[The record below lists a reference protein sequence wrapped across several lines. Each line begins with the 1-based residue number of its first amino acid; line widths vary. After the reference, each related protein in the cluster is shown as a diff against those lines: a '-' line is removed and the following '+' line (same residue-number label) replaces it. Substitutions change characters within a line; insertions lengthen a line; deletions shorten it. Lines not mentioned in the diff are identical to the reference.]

1 MKKQFL
7 LLLACLLSAAT
18 LRAAAFSS
26 ITENYRYA
34 PTGGAKTTRTSFNG
48 CFANWYYN
56 NARSK
61 PDDYVSD
68 GIRSFWMNHAVND
81 ASDKSCYLECT
92 SVEGGIKAVSFNWK
106 QGAAAD
112 ATDALYLS
120 LQINDEEV
128 DKINAEATSPA
139 ITATSYSKNL
149 NIKSNA
155 KFTLY
160 NLSTSPREGSLTNIG
175 RFIVGPI
182 TFTPYI
188 YYYNKDVTIGTRQ
201 YGYRNQE
208 MLNNTEGEGS
218 LSYSSSDNSI
228 ATINNQ
234 TGIITPIAIGSV
246 TITCTWSEGA
256 STSYTLHIEDGILA
270 ENFSK
275 VKQDK
280 AAENANWQ
288 GDLFDWTAIKCRRG
302 DGDTIKLTP
311 RQQAT
316 WLANSSGSSSLASAS
331 AIEGGIKHLKFKWRL
346 WSGSKNTTTK
356 IAVSYGGNEKTA
368 ATQVHESTVT
378 IVENTY
384 DEDFSGTSNAVLKL
398 ENVSFTTSTSAAVN
412 NRVVIKDIQITP
424 YLLYTTKQVKL
435 DNRYSG
441 TFTNTDLINNT
452 EGEVNYISSN
462 TAVATIN
469 ETTGE
474 VTLVAPGITIIT
486 ASWEGVTTTY
496 TLYYEDVITEDFSNA
511 PTSGVSTSR
520 TSFDGNNFTWHY
532 RNARSKTTDTL
543 KSGVRGFWLSPEASG
558 YETYLETTTEGG
570 IKRVSFDWR
579 QYDPAQNGYQFAM
592 QIRKNSGTQLDE
604 LTFVGA
610 DSYVN
615 TDQSYSKELA
625 IKRTDS
631 KLTIRNGS
639 TSNGSTAGG
648 KLIIGPITIT
658 PYLLYT
664 DKSRHTMR
672 IYDTYTREIINNTA
686 GESGTLSFISSNE
699 AVATVNGSGQV
710 TAVASG
716 TTTITAKFA
725 WSESQYVT
733 TTYEVKVVPANCETF
748 SNEATT
754 STYAANEESAAGD
767 KATWTARLG
776 GINTGD
782 FTPYV
787 AFIRAPRQGENKE
800 AYLYSSPIEGGIG
813 TMTFDWNLVSGEST
827 TNWDIRIFINGRE
840 VKRLGD
846 ADLTNA
852 KMAEFASITINGIN
866 EPDNFTIRFENH
878 STISGEYT
886 SGNKAR
892 FVIDNISWTSY
903 AGTKTLAENTDNSGW
918 IRSNGGQTRTVAISR
933 SALVGGVWNTLCL
946 PFAISKADDLDDADV
961 QEMTSTSIDGDVLTI
976 GFSALDGDEL
986 QAGKPYLV
994 KPTSNKDIS
1003 GTYSSKQI
1011 SSIAS
1016 SVTFGSVTL
1025 QGIYSPTLLKAN
1037 DYSTLFV
1044 GTPDGEGNNL
1054 FYPSEDASLKGFR
1067 AYFKINEAMG
1077 APVRHARFVTNQ
1089 TDAATGVVSNQQSAV
1104 SSKRIENGQLIII
1117 RDGQRYDVLGR
1128 KK

>member
-7 LLLACLLSAAT
+7 LILACLLSASLWAT
-18 LRAAAFSS
+18 DVSLTESFST
-26 ITENYRYA
+26 IGNVATGNYTW
-34 PTGGAKTTRTSFNG
+34 TGDLCTWNAILTARRKQDTIHTAEQKQAIWMPINNTGSGKVSTV
-48 CFANWYYN
+48 NW
-56 NARSK
+56 
-61 PDDYVSD
+61 
-68 GIRSFWMNHAVND
+68 
-81 ASDKSCYLECT
+81 
-92 SVEGGIKAVSFNWK
+92 EGGIKAVSFKYARYGSENTSGRVLQLK
-106 QGAAAD
+106 VTAGDIENSTPTFAKD
-112 ATDALYLS
+112 AM
-120 LQINDEEV
+120 
-128 DKINAEATSPA
+128 KIGN
-139 ITATSYSKNL
+139 
-149 NIKSNA
+149 
-155 KFTLY
+155 
-160 NLSTSPREGSLTNIG
+160 G
-175 RFIVGPI
+175 V
-182 TFTPYI
+182 
-188 YYYNKDVTIGTRQ
+188 
-201 YGYRNQE
+201 
-208 MLNNTEGEGS
+208 
-218 LSYSSSDNSI
+218 
-228 ATINNQ
+228 
-234 TGIITPIAIGSV
+234 
-246 TITCTWSEGA
+246 
-256 STSYTLHIEDGILA
+256 
-270 ENFSK
+270 
-275 VKQDK
+275 
-280 AAENANWQ
+280 
-288 GDLFDWTAIKCRRG
+288 
-302 DGDTIKLTP
+302 
-311 RQQAT
+311 
-316 WLANSSGSSSLASAS
+316 SAS
-331 AIEGGIKHLKFKWRL
+331 HE
-346 WSGSKNTTTK
+346 TY
-356 IAVSYGGNEKTA
+356 SYAFNNKTNA
-368 ATQVHESTVT
+368 QLSVENISTVT
-378 IVENTY
+378 
-384 DEDFSGTSNAVLKL
+384 EDLTSKGICRIMVG
-398 ENVSFTTSTSAAVN
+398 
-412 NRVVIKDIQITP
+412 DIQITP
-424 YLLYTTKQVKL
+424 YLLYTTKEVRL
-435 DNRYSG
+435 DSRYSG

-558 YETYLETTTEGG
+558 NETYLETTTEGG

-579 QYDPAQNGYQFAM
+579 QYDPAQKGYQFAM

-639 TSNGSTAGG
+639 TSDGSRAGG

-672 IYDTYTREIINNTA
+672 IGNTYTREIINNTA
-686 GESGTLSFISSNE
+686 GEIGTLSYTSSNE
-699 AVATVNGSGQV
+699 AVATVNSSGQV
-710 TAVASG
+710 KAEASG

-725 WSESQYVT
+725 WSVSEYVT
-733 TTYEVKVVPANCETF
+733 TTYEVEVVPAKCETF
-748 SNEATT
+748 SLNET
-754 STYAANEESAAGD
+754 SHTYAVSAEESAEED
-767 KATWTARLG
+767 MCSWFTWLG
-776 GINTGD
+776 GIKQSNFD
-782 FTPYV
+782 PYV
-787 AFIRAPRQGENKE
+787 AIIRAPRTNEEGP
-800 AYLYSSPIEGGIG
+800 AYLQSGTLSGGVAS
-813 TMTFDWNLVSGEST
+813 MTFNWNIVDNEPDIS
-827 TNWDIRIFINGRE
+827 NWDIRIFINGRE

-846 ADLTNA
+846 ADLTKT
-852 KMAEFASITINGIN
+852 KMAEFASITINDIN

-918 IRSNGGQTRTVAISR
+918 IRSNGGETCNVTITR
-933 SALVGGVWNTLCL
+933 SAMFANVYNTICL

-961 QEMTSTSIDGDVLTI
+961 QEMTSASIDGDVLTI

-1011 SSIAS
+1011 SSIALP
-1016 SVTFGSVTL
+1016 VTFGSVTL
-1025 QGIYSPTLLKAN
+1025 QGIYSPTPLKAN

-1054 FYPSEDASLKGFR
+1054 FYPSENGSLNGFR
-1067 AYFKINEAMG
+1067 AYFKISEAAAG
-1077 APVRHARFVTNQ
+1077 APIRHTRFVTNQ

-1104 SSKRIENGQLIII
+1104 SSKLIENGQLIII
-1117 RDGQRYDVLGR
+1117 REGQRYDVLGR

>member
-1 MKKQFL
+1 MKRLFTLFFVVSVLSATMWAADATIVENYSTVANAGIGNRNVQGELGLWQFTQVRWKADSITKGTKKYK
-7 LLLACLLSAAT
+7 ACLLA
-18 LRAAAFSS
+18 
-26 ITENYRYA
+26 ITSNG
-34 PTGGAKTTRTSFNG
+34 TGQLQTTN
-48 CFANWYYN
+48 
-56 NARSK
+56 
-61 PDDYVSD
+61 
-68 GIRSFWMNHAVND
+68 
-81 ASDKSCYLECT
+81 L
-92 SVEGGIKAVSFNWK
+92 EGGIKSVKFDYARTGTNNINGNSMQLQVSAGDISHPSASWAKN
-106 QGAAAD
+106 
-112 ATDALYLS
+112 S
-120 LQINDEEV
+120 L
-128 DKINAEATSPA
+128 TS
-139 ITATSYSKNL
+139 TGYETYNETFEC
-149 NIKSNA
+149 KSNA
-155 KFTLY
+155 QLTIFNNSTETTTPLVSGTLY
-160 NLSTSPREGSLTNIG
+160 SKILVQNITITPYLLYRQKDITIGLNQQRYYNGELINNTGSEGSISYTSSATGVATVDENG
-175 RFIVGPI
+175 VVTPVSAGDAVI
-182 TFTPYI
+182 T
-188 YYYNKDVTIGTRQ
+188 
-201 YGYRNQE
+201 
-208 MLNNTEGEGS
+208 
-218 LSYSSSDNSI
+218 
-228 ATINNQ
+228 A
-234 TGIITPIAIGSV
+234 
-246 TITCTWSEGA
+246 TWSEGA
-256 STSYTLHIEDGILA
+256 STNYKLHVVSGIIA

-275 VKQDK
+275 VSQTSQT
-280 AAENANWQ
+280 ASATWH
-288 GDLFDWTAIKCRRG
+288 GDLFDWSVANVRRG
-302 DGDTIKLTP
+302 VDDTLGLSP
-311 RQQAT
+311 RIQAT
-316 WLANSSGSSSLASAS
+316 AMRTNTGSTIISANS
-331 AIEGGIKHLKFKWRL
+331 IEGGVKHLAFDWRQWASATSPLTFKAYYSTDKENW
-346 WSGSKNTTTK
+346 GD
-356 IAVSYGGNEKTA
+356 AVATQEVEA
-368 ATQVHESTVT
+368 ATASTPHVFDADIDNGST
-378 IVENTY
+378 
-384 DEDFSGTSNAVLKL
+384 GNAYLKL
-398 ENVSFTTSTSAAVN
+398 EYTSGAGVAV
-412 NRVVIKDIQITP
+412 IGALKITP
-424 YLLYTTKQVKL
+424 YLLYTTKEATL
-435 DNRYSG
+435 DSRYSG

-462 TAVATIN
+462 TGVATIN

-520 TSFDGNNFTWHY
+520 TSFDGNNFTWYY
-532 RNARSKTTDTL
+532 RNARSKTTDKL
-543 KSGVRGFWLSPEASG
+543 NSGVRGFWLSPEASG
-558 YETYLETTTEGG
+558 NETYLETTTEGG

-579 QYDPAQNGYQFAM
+579 QYDPVQNGYQFAM

-639 TSNGSTAGG
+639 TSDGSTAGG

-672 IYDTYTREIINNTA
+672 IDNTYTREIINNTA

-716 TTTITAKFA
+716 TATITAKFA
-725 WSESQYVT
+725 WSESEYVT
-733 TTYEVKVVPANCETF
+733 TTYPVHVLPANCETF

-800 AYLYSSPIEGGIG
+800 AYLYSRPIEGGIG
-813 TMTFDWNLVSGEST
+813 AMTFDWNLVSGEST

-846 ADLTNA
+846 ADLTKA
-852 KMAEFASITINGIN
+852 KMAEFASITINDIN

-903 AGTKTLAENTDNSGW
+903 AGTKTLAEDTDNSGW

-933 SALVGGVWNTLCL
+933 SALVANVWNTLCL
-946 PFAISKADDLDDADV
+946 PFALEKSALGVGTEV
-961 QEMTSTSIDGDVLTI
+961 QEMNSASLSGDELTIGFTAMAGDVLT
-976 GFSALDGDEL
+976 
-986 QAGKPYLV
+986 AGRPYLV
-994 KPTSNKDIS
+994 KPASNVDIS
-1003 GTYSSKQI
+1003 GTYEDK
-1011 SSIAS
+1011 SIAIMAS
-1016 SVTFGSVTL
+1016 PVTIGNVTL
-1025 QGIYSPTLLKAN
+1025 QGIYSPTPLKAN

-1044 GTPDGEGNNL
+1044 GVPDDEGNNL
-1054 FYPSEDASLKGFR
+1054 FYPSEDASLNGFR

-1077 APVRHARFVTNQ
+1077 APIRHARFVTDQ
-1089 TDAATGVVSNQQSAV
+1089 TNTATGSEEVRSETVGSVRSE
-1104 SSKRIENGQLIII
+1104 KILENGQLIII
-1117 RDGQRYDVLGR
+1117 RDGVRYDVLGR

>member
-7 LLLACLLSAAT
+7 LILACLLSASLWAT
-18 LRAAAFSS
+18 DVSLTEKFSTINQTKAVAS
-26 ITENYRYA
+26 DTWAGDICNWVTAYTRHKLETDDNQDTITVD
-34 PTGGAKTTRTSFNG
+34 GVGMKS
-48 CFANWYYN
+48 CWM
-56 NARSK
+56 S
-61 PDDYVSD
+61 SD
-68 GIRSFWMNHAVND
+68 GSTQVGTIQTTD
-81 ASDKSCYLECT
+81 L
-92 SVEGGIKAVSFNWK
+92 EGGIKAVSFRWAQFGGESGN
-106 QGAAAD
+106 
-112 ATDALYLS
+112 T
-120 LQINDEEV
+120 LQL
-128 DKINAEATSPA
+128 K
-139 ITATSYSKNL
+139 ITAGTMENNSETRAGSSGENRTTGGTVYSHSFENKTNCQ
-149 NIKSNA
+149 
-155 KFTLY
+155 
-160 NLSTSPREGSLTNIG
+160 LSITNISSKG
-175 RFIVGPI
+175 GKNACRILVG
-182 TFTPYI
+182 
-188 YYYNKDVTIGTRQ
+188 N
-201 YGYRNQE
+201 
-208 MLNNTEGEGS
+208 
-218 LSYSSSDNSI
+218 
-228 ATINNQ
+228 
-234 TGIITPIAIGSV
+234 
-246 TITCTWSEGA
+246 
-256 STSYTLHIEDGILA
+256 IE
-270 ENFSK
+270 
-275 VKQDK
+275 
-280 AAENANWQ
+280 
-288 GDLFDWTAIKCRRG
+288 
-302 DGDTIKLTP
+302 
-311 RQQAT
+311 
-316 WLANSSGSSSLASAS
+316 
-331 AIEGGIKHLKFKWRL
+331 
-346 WSGSKNTTTK
+346 
-356 IAVSYGGNEKTA
+356 
-368 ATQVHESTVT
+368 
-378 IVENTY
+378 
-384 DEDFSGTSNAVLKL
+384 
-398 ENVSFTTSTSAAVN
+398 
-412 NRVVIKDIQITP
+412 ITP
-424 YLLYTTKQVKL
+424 YLLYTTKEVRL
-435 DNRYSG
+435 DSRYSG

-520 TSFDGNNFTWHY
+520 TSFDGNNFTWYY

-558 YETYLETTTEGG
+558 NETYLETTTEGG

-579 QYDPAQNGYQFAM
+579 QYDPAQNDYQFAM

-610 DSYVN
+610 VSYVN

-639 TSNGSTAGG
+639 TREGSTAGG

-672 IYDTYTREIINNTA
+672 IGNTYTREIINNTA
-686 GESGTLSFISSNE
+686 GESGTLSFISSDE
-699 AVATVNGSGQV
+699 TVATVNGSGQV
-710 TAVASG
+710 TAKASG

-725 WSESQYVT
+725 WSESEYVT

-748 SNEATT
+748 SNEATA

-846 ADLTNA
+846 ADLTKA
-852 KMAEFASITINGIN
+852 KMAEFASITINDIN

-892 FVIDNISWTSY
+892 FVIDNIAWTSY

-918 IRSNGGQTRTVAISR
+918 IRSNGGQTRTVVISR
-933 SALVGGVWNTLCL
+933 SALVGGVWNTLYL
-946 PFAISKADDLDDADV
+946 PFALEKSALGVSAEV
-961 QEMTSTSIDGDVLTI
+961 QEMTSASLSGDELTI
-976 GFSALDGDEL
+976 GFSTMAGDKL
-986 QAGKPYLV
+986 KAGKPYLV
-994 KPTSNKDIS
+994 KPALDVNIS
-1003 GTYSSKQI
+1003 GTYADKLI
-1011 SSIAS
+1011 SIMAS
-1016 SVTFGSVTL
+1016 PFTIGNVTL
-1025 QGIYSPTLLKAN
+1025 QGIYSPTPLYAN

-1054 FYPSEDASLKGFR
+1054 FYPSEDGSLKGFR
-1067 AYFKINEAMG
+1067 AYFKISEAAAG
-1077 APVRHARFVTNQ
+1077 APIRHTRFVTNQ

-1104 SSKRIENGQLIII
+1104 SGKQIENGQLIII
-1117 RDGQRYDVLGR
+1117 REGQRYDVLGR

>member
-7 LLLACLLSAAT
+7 LTLACLLSAS
-18 LRAAAFSS
+18 LWAADVSL
-26 ITENYRYA
+26 TENFSTIGNVA
-34 PTGGAKTTRTSFNG
+34 TGNYTWTGDLCTWNAILTARRKQDTIHTAEQKQAIWMPINNTGSG
-48 CFANWYYN
+48 KVSTVNW
-56 NARSK
+56 
-61 PDDYVSD
+61 
-68 GIRSFWMNHAVND
+68 
-81 ASDKSCYLECT
+81 
-92 SVEGGIKAVSFNWK
+92 EGGIKAVSFKYARYGSENTS
-106 QGAAAD
+106 GRV
-112 ATDALYLS
+112 
-120 LQINDEEV
+120 LQLKVTAGDIENSTPTFAKNAM
-128 DKINAEATSPA
+128 KIGN
-139 ITATSYSKNL
+139 
-149 NIKSNA
+149 
-155 KFTLY
+155 
-160 NLSTSPREGSLTNIG
+160 G
-175 RFIVGPI
+175 V
-182 TFTPYI
+182 
-188 YYYNKDVTIGTRQ
+188 
-201 YGYRNQE
+201 
-208 MLNNTEGEGS
+208 
-218 LSYSSSDNSI
+218 
-228 ATINNQ
+228 
-234 TGIITPIAIGSV
+234 
-246 TITCTWSEGA
+246 
-256 STSYTLHIEDGILA
+256 
-270 ENFSK
+270 
-275 VKQDK
+275 
-280 AAENANWQ
+280 
-288 GDLFDWTAIKCRRG
+288 
-302 DGDTIKLTP
+302 
-311 RQQAT
+311 
-316 WLANSSGSSSLASAS
+316 SAS
-331 AIEGGIKHLKFKWRL
+331 HE
-346 WSGSKNTTTK
+346 TY
-356 IAVSYGGNEKTA
+356 SYAFNNKTNA
-368 ATQVHESTVT
+368 QLSVENISTVT
-378 IVENTY
+378 
-384 DEDFSGTSNAVLKL
+384 EDL
-398 ENVSFTTSTSAAVN
+398 TSTGICRIMVG
-412 NRVVIKDIQITP
+412 DIQITP
-424 YLLYTTKQVKL
+424 YLLYTTKEFRL
-435 DNRYSG
+435 DNRFSG
-441 TFTNTDLINNT
+441 TFTNTNLINNT

-520 TSFDGNNFTWHY
+520 TSFDGNNFTWYY

-558 YETYLETTTEGG
+558 NETYLETTTEGG

-610 DSYVN
+610 ASYVN

-672 IYDTYTREIINNTA
+672 IDSTYTREIINNTA

-710 TAVASG
+710 TAKASG

-725 WSESQYVT
+725 WSESEYVT

-748 SNEATT
+748 SNEATA

-846 ADLTNA
+846 ADLTKT
-852 KMAEFASITINGIN
+852 KMAEFASITINDIN

-903 AGTKTLAENTDNSGW
+903 AGTKTLAEDTDNSGW

-933 SALVGGVWNTLCL
+933 SALVANVWNTLCL
-946 PFAISKADDLDDADV
+946 PFALEKSALGVGTEV
-961 QEMTSTSIDGDVLTI
+961 QEMSSASLSGDELTI
-976 GFSALDGDEL
+976 GFSAMTDDEL
-986 QAGKPYLV
+986 AAGRPYLV
-994 KPTSNKDIS
+994 KPASSVDIS
-1003 GTYSSKQI
+1003 GTYVNKQI
-1011 SSIAS
+1011 AIMAS
-1016 SVTFGSVTL
+1016 PVTIGNVTL
-1025 QGIYSPTLLKAN
+1025 QGIYSPTPLYAN

-1044 GTPDGEGNNL
+1044 GTPDGGNNL
-1054 FYPSEDASLKGFR
+1054 FYPSEDGSLNGFR
-1067 AYFKINEAMG
+1067 AYFKISEAAAG
-1077 APVRHARFVTNQ
+1077 APIRHTRFVTNQ

-1117 RDGQRYDVLGR
+1117 REGQRYDVLGR
-1128 KK
+1128 KQ